1 MKKGL
6 SLALVTI
13 LILGLSGCG
22 NSTKKQAV
30 EQGDLAFES
39 RDYDG
44 ALASYEVAL
53 NEDIKDEE
61 VREKYDIIKKY
72 QRAEEYLENENI
84 ESAEKVLKEI
94 GSKANKYPIGED
106 IDDLKDEIKDLK
118 KTTAEEEKRDQEKIE
133 QEKAD
138 REKAELEKEDQ
149 LKQDQKA
156 QTASTQ
162 QAKSTNISRRGEYLQ
177 KIQYTENS
185 VNDIYNNSYE
195 PDATVQAYQVWDNLL
210 NEIWGVL
217 KQQLPKGE
225 MDSLRKVQ
233 RQWIKDKE
241 ATEKSIYDN
250 GGSTSSAVGNSAAIT
265 EQRCREL
272 VNIYMN

>member
-1 MKKGL
+1 MRKGL
-6 SLALVTI
+6 SLVLTVI
-13 LILGLSGCG
+13 LILGLTGCG

-30 EQGDLAFES
+30 EQGDLALAS

-44 ALASYEVAL
+44 ALASYEIAL

-61 VREKYDIIKKY
+61 VREIYDIIKKY
-72 QRAEEYLENENI
+72 KRAEEYLEDDNI

-118 KTTAEEEKRDQEKIE
+118 KSIAEEERNEQEKIE

-138 REKAELEKEDQ
+138 QEKAELEKQEQ
-149 LKQDQKA
+149 ANKNQQK
-156 QTASTQ
+156 T
-162 QAKSTNISRRGEYLQ
+162 QAKSASGSRRGEYLQ
-177 KIQYTENS
+177 KIQNTES
-185 VNDIYNNSYE
+185 RAYDIYNNSYE
-195 PDATVQAYQVWDNLL
+195 PDATVQVYQVWDNLL

-217 KQQLPKGE
+217 KQQLPKNE

-241 ATEKSIYDN
+241 ATEKSIYNN
-250 GGSTSSAVGNSAAIT
+250 GGNTAAAVGNSAVVT

-272 VNIYMN
+272 VNIYMH